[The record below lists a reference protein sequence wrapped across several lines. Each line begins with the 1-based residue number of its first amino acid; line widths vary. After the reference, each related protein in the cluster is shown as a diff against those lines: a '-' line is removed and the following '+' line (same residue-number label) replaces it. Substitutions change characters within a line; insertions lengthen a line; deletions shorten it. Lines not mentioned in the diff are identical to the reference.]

1 MKWQFVVIH
10 TVCQTEILALP
21 DSGVTNTPSVKM
33 CPQTSCLSV
42 CFHMNT
48 LTYLLIYLL
57 NYLLTYLL
65 THSLTYLLTA
75 WSIVLLEKLTGSQLV
90 KKFPAF

>member
-1 MKWQFVVIH
+1 MKWHFVVIH
-10 TVCQTEILALP
+10 TVCQTEILTLP

-42 CFHMNT
+42 CLHINT

-57 NYLLTYLL
+57 TYSL
-65 THSLTYLLTA
+65 THSLTA
-75 WSIVLLEKLTGSQLV
+75 WSIVLLEKLTGS
-90 KKFPAF
+90 